1 MALSSCALLT
11 ARSHARACWLGY
23 AVCVNYMIALR
34 LGPVELGVLRLQ
46 PGARPATDVPRADP
60 IRNDAFEPQTAG
72 VPNSKN
78 VRFGVASA
86 VPRYW

>member
-1 MALSSCALLT
+1 M
-11 ARSHARACWLGY
+11 R
-23 AVCVNYMIALR
+23 
-34 LGPVELGVLRLQ
+34 VLRLQ

-60 IRNDAFEPQTAG
+60 LRNDAFEPQTAG